1 MRRLKE
7 WWWALVASLIV
18 NGYLPTHFTW
28 AETGCFLVI
37 LWITILFGIYW
48 VEERMEKHGREI

>member
-1 MRRLKE
+1 MMRLKE
-7 WWWALVASLIV
+7 WWWSLLATLII

-48 VEERMEKHGREI
+48 VEERLERHG